1 MMSEQIEWYFDFISP
16 FSYLQWRRLRRHNP
30 ALVARLVAKPVL
42 LAGLLNHWGQLGP
55 AELPGKR
62 KHTYR
67 QVLFQARALDIRLQ
81 VPPAHPFNPLPA
93 LRLCLAAPD
102 RVSAVHAIF
111 AHVWEDGHAADSVDA
126 LAELAR
132 ALHVD
137 DPVAAIAAPAVKQ
150 ELAANGA
157 DAIALQVFGV
167 PTIVIDGELF
177 WGNDATA
184 MAQAYLDDR
193 TLFDTP
199 EMRRIDSLPAAA
211 ERPRAKA

>member
-1 MMSEQIEWYFDFISP
+1 MSDRLDWYFDFISP
-16 FSYLQWRRLRRHNP
+16 YAYLQWRRVWRDMP
-30 ALVARLVAKPVL
+30 ALAARLSPRPVL

-62 KHTYR
+62 RHTYR
-67 QVLFQARALDIRLQ
+67 QVLFQARELGIPLQ

-102 RVSAVHAIF
+102 RVAAVHAIF
-111 AHVWEDGHAADSVDA
+111 AHIWEHGRAADSAEA
-126 LAELAR
+126 LADVAR
-132 ALHVD
+132 GLGVD
-137 DPVAAIAAPAVKQ
+137 DPATAIASTVVKQ

-157 DAIALQVFGV
+157 SAIALQVFGV

-184 MAQAYLDDR
+184 MAQAYLEDR
-193 TLFDTP
+193 TLFDSP
-199 EMRRIDSLPAAA
+199 DMRRIDSLPAAA
-211 ERPRAKA
+211 ERTRPKA

>member
-1 MMSEQIEWYFDFISP
+1 MSDKLDWYFDFISP
-16 FSYLQWRRLRRHNP
+16 YAYLQWRRLWRDTP
-30 ALVARLVAKPVL
+30 ALAARLAPKPVL

-62 KHTYR
+62 RHTYR
-67 QVLFQARALDIRLQ
+67 QVLFQARSFGIPLR

-102 RVSAVHAIF
+102 RVAAVHAIF
-111 AHVWEDGHAADSVDA
+111 AHVWEDGHAADSVEA
-126 LAELAR
+126 LADVAR
-132 ALHVD
+132 ALGVD
-137 DPVAAIAAPAVKQ
+137 DPAAAIAAPAVKQ

-167 PTIVIDGELF
+167 PTIVIEGELF

-184 MAQAYLDDR
+184 MAQAYLADR
-193 TLFDTP
+193 SLFDDP

-211 ERPRAKA
+211 ERARPKA

>member
-1 MMSEQIEWYFDFISP
+1 MSAPLDWYFDFISP
-16 FSYLQWRRLRRHNP
+16 YAYLQWRRLWRDAP
-30 ALVARLVAKPVL
+30 ALAARLAPRPVL

-67 QVLFQARALDIRLQ
+67 QVLFQARELGIPLQ

-102 RVSAVHAIF
+102 RVAAVHALF
-111 AHVWEDGHAADSVDA
+111 AHIWEHGQAADSVEA
-126 LAELAR
+126 LAEVAR

-137 DPVAAIAAPAVKQ
+137 DPAAAIAAPAVKQ
-150 ELAANGA
+150 ELMENGA
-157 DAIALQVFGV
+157 AATALQVFGV

-184 MAQAYLDDR
+184 MAQAYLADPA
-193 TLFDTP
+193 LFESP

-211 ERPRAKA
+211 ERPRTKA

>member
-1 MMSEQIEWYFDFISP
+1 MSDKLDWYFDFISP
-16 FSYLQWRRLRRHNP
+16 YAYLQWRRLWRDSSSL
-30 ALVARLVAKPVL
+30 ASRLSPKPVL

-62 KHTYR
+62 RHTYR
-67 QVLFQARALDIRLQ
+67 QVLFQARALDVPLK

-102 RVSAVHAIF
+102 RVAAVHAIF
-111 AHVWEDGHAADSVDA
+111 AHVWEEGHAADSVEA
-126 LAELAR
+126 LADVAR
-132 ALHVD
+132 ALGVD
-137 DPVAAIAAPAVKQ
+137 DPATAIAAPAVKQ

-177 WGNDATA
+177 WGNDATP
-184 MAQAYLDDR
+184 MAQAYLADR
-193 TLFDTP
+193 SLFEDP

>member
-67 QVLFQARALDIRLQ
+67 MVLWQARKAA
-81 VPPAHPFNPLPA
+81 VPLVFPPSHPFNPLPS

-102 RVSAVHAIF
+102 RVAAIDAIF
-111 AHVWEDGHAADSVDA
+111 RHIWEHGRAGDSAEA
-126 LAELAR
+126 LAEVASSLGIADV
-132 ALHVD
+132 A
-137 DPVAAIAAPAVKQ
+137 AAIADPAVKQ
-150 ELAANGA
+150 QLADNGA
-157 DAIALQVFGV
+157 SAIAMEIFGV
-167 PTIVIDGELF
+167 PTLVIDGQPF
-177 WGNDATA
+177 WGNDATE
-184 MAQAYLDDR
+184 MALDYLANR
-193 TLFDTP
+193 ALFDD
-199 EMRRIDSLPAAA
+199 EQMRRVDSIPAAVQ
-211 ERPRAKA
+211 RSRT